1 MRRMRIRAL
10 AGMLAVALSGFV
22 QGKDKP
28 RRRAGTAVAVSIF
41 TGSDVETIRG
51 YWRGGPSGLP
61 PGLAKRGSLPPG
73 IAKQLYRHGR
83 LPPGLEKRLVY
94 FPPELEVRLAPL
106 YPGLRRCF
114 LEGRALIINPKTH
127 VIVDVL
133 VLD

>member
-1 MRRMRIRAL
+1 M
-10 AGMLAVALSGFV
+10 AGMVAVALGGAV

-28 RRRAGTAVAVSIF
+28 RRGPGTTVAVSIF
-41 TGSDVETIRG
+41 TSSDVEMIRG

-73 IAKQLYRHGR
+73 IAKQLYRNGR
-83 LPPGLEKRLVY
+83 LPPGLEKRLTY

-106 YPGLRRCF
+106 RPGLRRCF
-114 LEGRALIINPKTH
+114 LEGRALIINPKTR